1 MGLFDQVYG
10 AGALNS
16 VADNGLNAVPKMS
29 GTSGGGFDWGTFG
42 GFGLGAIGSVVGGI
56 FQGQAM
62 RAAAQTQANAANN
75 AALAGLM
82 GQSMAMSQ
90 NRLDR
95 GYRRVADLQN
105 IKAAQDARTDN
116 YVYGMNAFL
125 VKNQGELQNRIA
137 QQAGEMRNMLAG
149 KSMDALNS
157 VIDTSNQFR
166 LADNQFALGSLGRT
180 QEQQLQERA
189 GKFRAFFER
198 PMETAEEGYRKRQEI
213 GIALSPEARQLSQR
227 ERKGRIEEAV
237 AIQRGVMDKMFGN
250 YTPTFY
256 G

>member
-1 MGLFDQVYG
+1 MS
-10 AGALNS
+10 A
-16 VADNGLNAVPKMS
+16 ADYLSSTTNQLLK
-29 GTSGGGFDWGTFG
+29 GGGGMAFDWATFG
-42 GFGLGAIGSVVGGI
+42 GFGLGAVGNVVGGI
-56 FQGQAM
+56 FQGNAM
-62 RAAAQTQANAANN
+62 KAAAQTQANAANN

-95 GYRRVADLQN
+95 GYRQVADLQN
-105 IKAAQDARTDN
+105 LRAAQDARADN

-125 VKNQGELQNRIA
+125 VKNQGDIQNQIG
-137 QQAGEMRNMLAG
+137 QQSGAMRQMLAG

-157 VIDTSNQFR
+157 VIDTGNQFR
-166 LADNQFALGSLGRT
+166 MADNQFALGSLGRT
-180 QEQQLQERA
+180 QEQQMQERA
-189 GKFRAFFER
+189 GKFKAFFER
-198 PMETAEEGYRKRQEI
+198 PMETAEEGYRKRQDI
-213 GIALSPEARQLSQR
+213 GIALSQDARQLSQR